1 MYTTISASDP
11 LIKYSQ
17 HWNPTKSDGFMVT
30 NNAGAS
36 ANLTFT
42 GISVQVFGTLPAHSH
57 NTIQPISSYSLDG
70 GPPVVFDASIFVEPS
85 EVDNFAFYQS
95 NPGPA
100 SETHFLV
107 IKSIKDNANLILDS
121 IIVTSGAGSSSV
133 SLVSPSNTI
142 TPLPPSTSTSSSS
155 SPSGSTLIGSTSKIN
170 VGGIVG
176 GIIAALVVLAGLVAL
191 FLVRRRRNQRTAKRR
206 EATPFVPAPN
216 GPSLTSPSHDWESYN
231 VPTPQPRYDE
241 KERLPEIS
249 PGPLSLVRHGSMYK
263 PRTDSDNLPPM
274 EFGYGG
280 GV

>member
-1 MYTTISASDP
+1 MSTTTTTIHASSP

-17 HWNPTKSDGFMVT
+17 HWSLNKSDGSMAT
-30 NNAGAS
+30 NNVGAS

-42 GISVQVFGTLPAHSH
+42 GSSVRVFGTLPA
-57 NTIQPISSYSLDG
+57 NNQQTIQPMSSYSLDG
-70 GPPVVFDASIFVEPS
+70 GLPVVFDASNFGEPS
-85 EVDNFAFYQS
+85 KVDNFAFYQS
-95 NPGPA
+95 DPGLTNENH
-100 SETHFLV
+100 SLV
-107 IKSIKDNANLILDS
+107 ITSIKDNANLILDN
-121 IIVTSGAGSSSV
+121 IIVISGAGSSSV
-133 SLVSPSNTI
+133 PPVFPSITI
-142 TPLPPSTSTSSSS
+142 TPLPPSTPS
-155 SPSGSTLIGSTSKIN
+155 SPSPSASTIGSTSKIN

-176 GIIAALVVLAGLVAL
+176 GIIAALVMLAGLVAF
-191 FLVRRRRNQRTAKRR
+191 FLVRRRRNQRIAKRR

-216 GPSLTSPSHDWESYN
+216 GPSLTPPSHGWESYN

-274 EFGYGG
+274 EFGYGR